1 MKKILAPETIK
12 QMLKNGEVSMH
23 DPETKFKHVLYS
35 DCPVH
40 HCECS
45 VASFERK
52 GGDSAQIIEVRF
64 NCPICG
70 EQFLAEPKDMYLI

>member
-1 MKKILAPETIK
+1 MKKTLAPETIK
-12 QMLKNGEVSMH
+12 QMLQNGEVYMH
-23 DPETKFKHVLYS
+23 DAETKFKHDLYA
-35 DCPVH
+35 DCPIH

-52 GGDSAQIIEVRF
+52 SGDSAQIFEVRF

-70 EQFLAEPKDMYLI
+70 EQFLAKPEDMYLI